1 METIHAA
8 LADPEG
14 QGILVRADARSTP
27 AISAAYT
34 SFPPSRLSWRRGFLE
49 GPPLVHDFALPPD
62 RFIHAFGDQ
71 LRIAWGTTNTRGTAR
86 LTDRILRYE
95 SNFVAL
101 CLGALERWN
110 RESDAIVLWDIDET
124 LLGSGLTRTTLRK
137 AR

>member
-14 QGILVRADARSTP
+14 QGILVRAGARSTP

-86 LTDRILRYE
+86 LTDLRQD
-95 SNFVAL
+95 
-101 CLGALERWN
+101 ALEPGLDPVYDVNDFEPSNGN
-110 RESDAIVLWDIDET
+110 RRSVL
-124 LLGSGLTRTTLRK
+124 SH
-137 AR
+137 